1 MEYAQLIRQCALRN
15 ITLEVMPTAQQ
26 AKERVMALI
35 SDGQSVSTG
44 GSTTLHQWGIVE
56 ALRQRKI
63 TFYDR
68 FVPGLAGE
76 ALFSVFRQAL
86 TADVYVSG
94 INAIT
99 QNGDLM
105 VIDKAG
111 NRAAALMFGPKKV
124 IVVVGKNKLVENTEE
139 GRHRIKTIAC
149 PQNARRLGLSTP
161 CAITGECAECRT
173 PQRMCY
179 DEVIIRGQADPTRM
193 TVLLVEEDGGF

>member
-1 MEYAQLIRQCALRN
+1 MKYEQLIRSCALRN
-15 ITLEVMPTAQQ
+15 ITLEVIPTAEQ
-26 AKERVMALI
+26 AKARVMDLI
-35 SDGQSVSTG
+35 ADGQTVSTG

-56 ALRQRKI
+56 ALRQRNI
-63 TFYDR
+63 TFFDR

-76 ALFSVFRQAL
+76 ALLAVFRQAL

-99 QNGDLM
+99 VDGDLM
-105 VIDKAG
+105 VIDKVG
-111 NRAAALMFGPKKV
+111 NRAAALMFGPRKV
-124 IVVVGKNKLVENTEE
+124 IIVAGKNKLVPDIIA
-139 GRHRIKTIAC
+139 GRERIKTVAC

-161 CAITGECAECRT
+161 CAITGNCAECRT

-179 DEVIIRGQADPTRM
+179 DEIMIRGQSDPSRM

>member
-1 MEYAQLIRQCALRN
+1 MEYQHLIRQCALRN
-15 ITLEVMPTAQQ
+15 ITLEVMPTAEKARQ
-26 AKERVMALI
+26 RVNELI
-35 SDGQSVSTG
+35 ADGQSVSTG
-44 GSTTLHQWGIVE
+44 GSTTLHQWGIIDL
-56 ALRQRKI
+56 LRQRNI

-76 ALFSVFRQAL
+76 ALLAVFRQAL

-99 QNGDLM
+99 KDGDLM
-105 VIDKAG
+105 VIDKTG

-124 IVVVGKNKLVENTEE
+124 IVVAGKNKLVENTEE
-139 GRHRIKTIAC
+139 GRHRIKTVAC

-161 CAITGECAECRT
+161 CAVTGECAECRT

-179 DEVIIRGQADPTRM
+179 DEIIIRGQADPTRM

>member
-1 MEYAQLIRQCALRN
+1 MEYQHLIRQCALRN
-15 ITLEVMPTAQQ
+15 ITLEVMPTAEKARQ
-26 AKERVMALI
+26 RVNELI
-35 SDGQSVSTG
+35 ADGQSVSTG
-44 GSTTLHQWGIVE
+44 GSTTLHQWGIIDL
-56 ALRQRKI
+56 LRQRNI

-76 ALFSVFRQAL
+76 ALLAVFRQAL

-99 QNGDLM
+99 KDGDLM
-105 VIDKAG
+105 VIDKTG

-124 IVVVGKNKLVENTEE
+124 IVVAGKNKLVENTEE
-139 GRHRIKTIAC
+139 GRYRIKTVAC

-161 CAITGECAECRT
+161 CAVTGECAECRS

-179 DEVIIRGQADPTRM
+179 DEIIIRGQADPTRM

>member
-1 MEYAQLIRQCALRN
+1 MEYQHLIRQCALRN
-15 ITLEVMPTAQQ
+15 ITLEVMPTAEKARQ
-26 AKERVMALI
+26 RVNELI
-35 SDGQSVSTG
+35 ADGQSVSTG
-44 GSTTLHQWGIVE
+44 GSTTLHQWGIIDL
-56 ALRQRKI
+56 LRQRNI

-76 ALFSVFRQAL
+76 ALLAVFRQAL

-99 QNGDLM
+99 KDGDLM
-105 VIDKAG
+105 VIDKTG

-124 IVVVGKNKLVENTEE
+124 IVVAGKNKLVENTEE
-139 GRHRIKTIAC
+139 GRHRIKTVAC

-161 CAITGECAECRT
+161 CAVTGECAECRST
-173 PQRMCY
+173 QRMCY
-179 DEVIIRGQADPTRM
+179 DEIIIRGQADPTRM

>member
-1 MEYAQLIRQCALRN
+1 MEYQHLIRQCALRN
-15 ITLEVMPTAQQ
+15 ITLEVMPTAEKARQ
-26 AKERVMALI
+26 RVNELI
-35 SDGQSVSTG
+35 ADGQSVSTG
-44 GSTTLHQWGIVE
+44 GSTTLHQWGIIDL
-56 ALRQRKI
+56 LRQRNI

-76 ALFSVFRQAL
+76 ALLAVFRQAL
-86 TADVYVSG
+86 MADVYVSG

-99 QNGDLM
+99 KDGDLM
-105 VIDKAG
+105 VIDKTG

-124 IVVVGKNKLVENTEE
+124 IVVAGKNKLVETTEE
-139 GRHRIKTIAC
+139 GRHRIKTVAC

-161 CAITGECAECRT
+161 CAMTGECAECRS

-179 DEVIIRGQADPTRM
+179 DEIIIRGQADPTRM

>member
-1 MEYAQLIRQCALRN
+1 MEYEQLIRQCALRN
-15 ITLEVMPTAQQ
+15 ITLEVIPTAQL
-26 AKERVMALI
+26 AKERVNALI

-56 ALRQRKI
+56 SLRQRNI

-76 ALFSVFRQAL
+76 ALLSVFRQAL

-94 INAIT
+94 INALT
-99 QNGDLM
+99 KDGDLM
-105 VIDKAG
+105 VIDKVG

-124 IVVVGKNKLVENTEE
+124 IVVVGKNKLVDDIPS
-139 GRHRIKTIAC
+139 GRHRIKTVAC

-161 CAITGECAECRT
+161 CALTGECAECHT

-179 DEVIIRGQADPTRM
+179 DEVIIRGQADPSRM
-193 TVLLVEEDGGF
+193 TILLVDEDGGF

>member
-1 MEYAQLIRQCALRN
+1 MDYEHLIRQCALRN
-15 ITLEVMPTAQQ
+15 ITLEILPTASD
-26 AKERVMALI
+26 AKARVMALI
-35 SDGQSVSTG
+35 ADRQTVSTG

-56 ALRQRKI
+56 ALRQRNI

-76 ALFSVFRQAL
+76 ALLAVFRQAL

-99 QNGDLM
+99 ADGDLM
-105 VIDKAG
+105 VIDKVG

-124 IVVVGKNKLVENTEE
+124 IVVAGKNKLVKDIES
-139 GRHRIKTIAC
+139 GRHRIKTVAC

-161 CAITGECAECRT
+161 CAVTGDCAECRS

-179 DEVIIRGQADPTRM
+179 DEIVIRGQSDPSRM